1 MLDIYNNK
9 VRIIDLFRILCFLPK
24 EWEFFCNDFQK
35 CIFILL
41 FICSVLMNI
50 LILQSFGDN
59 QKQYTDVPDIILLIV
74 NAYLMIGHL
83 LFIVVVKHHVI
94 SSFVIQ

>member
-1 MLDIYNNK
+1 MIYLGLYASYLRN
-9 VRIIDLFRILCFLPK
+9 
-24 EWEFFCNDFQK
+24 ESFFCKDFQK

-41 FICSVLMNI
+41 LNCSVDIHM

-59 QKQYTDVPDIILLIV
+59 QKQYTDVSDIILVIV
-74 NAYLMIGHL
+74 DAYLMIGHL
-83 LFIVVVKHHVI
+83 LFIVVIKHHVI